1 MKPFKKVILLSLAL
15 SSTLTAN
22 SAFASDSVSHAS
34 KASKHSVLAVS
45 HGLASTAKV
54 ASAAVAV
61 PLLVVGS
68 VGVVSG
74 AAGSTLMTSAI
85 NHNEPL
91 TITEITITADP
102 SPKAQM
108 KSKTRDNSINKE
120 QK

>member
-1 MKPFKKVILLSLAL
+1 MKLFKKVILLSLAL

-22 SAFASDSVSHAS
+22 PALASDSANHAS
-34 KASKHSVLAVS
+34 KAGKHSVLAVG

-74 AAGSTLMTSAI
+74 AAGSALMTSAI
-85 NHNEPL
+85 GHNEPL

-108 KSKTRDNSINKE
+108 KAKTKNNSNNKE